1 MLLRR
6 WTLDP
11 DRLALLR
18 AELGAIQLWDSH
30 YDKTVH
36 DKIDEDAFRARQE
49 RRKEVLK
56 EMMLIGTDAQLF
68 RLAFRRLDC

>member
-18 AELGAIQLWDSH
+18 AELAAIRLWDSH

-36 DKIDEDAFRARQE
+36 DKIAEDAFRARQE